1 MADTEVKTPVEGDEG
16 WVPPEV
22 PGRDVDYDL
31 EDELLGE
38 LPGGESVQRSSA
50 LRDKIHELR
59 ENPDYHSTP
68 DNVKWRPIASYGN
81 SGSATGAQQAMRN
94 YFGREGSGF
103 TFATRSAQGR
113 TVLYGKFAPHER
125 VPNHPEPGNVPKAQS
140 HPGKPGRPRK
150 ETAEN
155 KEAAPKQEKKE
166 AVKA

>member
-1 MADTEVKTPVEGDEG
+1 MVDEKVEGEEG

-38 LPGGESVQRSSA
+38 LPGGDSVQRTSA
-50 LRDKIHELR
+50 LRDKIHEVR
-59 ENPDYHSTP
+59 DNPDYHSTP
-68 DNVKWRPIASYGN
+68 NTPKWRPIASYGN

-103 TFATRSAQGR
+103 TFATRTSQGR
-113 TVLYGKFAPHER
+113 TVLYAKFAPHER
-125 VPNHPEPGNVPKAQS
+125 KPGHPEPGNVPKATSQ
-140 HPGKPGRPRK
+140 PGKPGRPK
-150 ETAEN
+150 KVVEGNGEVKAEN
-155 KEAAPKQEKKE
+155 KQDKKE